1 MIDGDLECVKVFSG
15 RGNFFF
21 DFGSGV
27 FLDLIGIVVDSINN
41 VVFVCNGSSNVIV
54 VFKFDGEVIFEIEIF
69 DEFLYVVFFFI
80 VKSLIVC
87 FYNTLFFK
95 IFFNK
100 EF

>member
-54 VFKFDGEVIFEIEIF
+54 VF
-69 DEFLYVVFFFI
+69 
-80 VKSLIVC
+80 
-87 FYNTLFFK
+87 
-95 IFFNK
+95 
-100 EF
+100 